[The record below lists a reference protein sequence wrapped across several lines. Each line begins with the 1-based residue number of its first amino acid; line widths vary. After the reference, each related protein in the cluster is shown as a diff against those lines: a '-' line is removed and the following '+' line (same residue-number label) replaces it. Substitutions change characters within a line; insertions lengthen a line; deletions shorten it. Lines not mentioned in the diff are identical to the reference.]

1 MSGPLGLAWR
11 YVRHHKVKSL
21 ILIASV
27 VLTVLLPVTIRILLW
42 QFNQK
47 VASRADATQAVVGA
61 TGSDLDL
68 ALNATY
74 FRICLLYTSPSPRDR
89 TRSRMPSSA

>member
-27 VLTVLLPVTIRILLW
+27 VLTVLLPITIRILLW

-47 VASRADATQAVVGA
+47 VASRADARKRWLVRRAV
-61 TGSDLDL
+61 TWIW
-68 ALNATY
+68 
-74 FRICLLYTSPSPRDR
+74 R
-89 TRSRMPSSA
+89 